1 VIVYSIFVISRSFVS
16 LDNGLMKSPN
26 QHVLII
32 GMGGTIAGLAQ
43 DPDNPSAYCAGQVSL
58 ASLIPTEQ
66 SDAGFAH
73 GDIRTQQL
81 ANIDSRDLSE
91 ALLTQLGL
99 AVRAALDNPDVLGVL
114 VTHGTDTIEETGIF
128 LDAVCSKQAERLGK
142 RVILTGAM
150 LPSNHPQADGPL
162 NLQAALRW
170 AQMDLETCPA
180 GVFGIFAGRV
190 CLARDLAKRHT
201 SDLNAPLRDSPSSP
215 VHLINP
221 SWLSRI
227 RRIQADLGQDMAIPP
242 EDGWPWVEILTSH
255 AGAKPE
261 TVLQWLN
268 QPIQGL
274 VIAGTGMGGVHAA
287 WHKPLRDLA
296 EKGVAMVKASRVG
309 AGHVHL
315 HLPEADPANWVAAGS
330 LSSPKARIALQLA
343 LYAAFDAKQG
353 GKSMTWQDFFARIA
367 VLPE

>member
-1 VIVYSIFVISRSFVS
+1 
-16 LDNGLMKSPN
+16 MKSPN
-26 QHVLII
+26 QHVLVI

-43 DPDNPSAYCAGQVSL
+43 DPKNPSAYRAGQVSL
-58 ASLIPTEQ
+58 ESLIPTVRPGT
-66 SDAGFAH
+66 GFAQ
-73 GDIRTQQL
+73 GEIRTEQL
-81 ANIDSRDLSE
+81 ANINSRDLSE

-99 AVRAALDNPDVLGVL
+99 AVRAALDDPLVLGVL

-162 NLQAALRW
+162 NLQAALHW

-180 GVFGIFAGRV
+180 GIFAIFAGRV

-201 SDLNAPLRDSPSSP
+201 SDLNAPLSNSSSSP
-215 VHLINP
+215 IHLINP

-227 RRIQADLGQDMAIPP
+227 RRIQADSGLDLAIPP
-242 EDGWPWVEILTSH
+242 ENAWPWVEILTSH
-255 AGAKPE
+255 AGARPE
-261 TVLQWLN
+261 TVLHWLG

-274 VIAGTGMGGVHAA
+274 VIAGTGMGGAHTV
-287 WHKPLRDLA
+287 WLKPLHTLA
-296 EKGVAMVKASRVG
+296 EKGVAIAKASRVG

-330 LSSPKARIALQLA
+330 LSAPKARIALQLA
-343 LYAAFDAKQG
+343 LYAAAEAKQG

>member
-1 VIVYSIFVISRSFVS
+1 M
-16 LDNGLMKSPN
+16 DNGRMKYPN
-26 QHVLII
+26 QHVLVI
-32 GMGGTIAGLAQ
+32 GMGGTIAGIAQ
-43 DPDNPSAYCAGQVSL
+43 DPDNPSAYRAGQASL
-58 ASLIPTEQ
+58 ESLIPTVQ
-66 SDAGFAH
+66 SGAGFTH
-73 GDIRTQQL
+73 GEIRTQQL

-114 VTHGTDTIEETGIF
+114 VTHGTDTIEEAGLF

-142 RVILTGAM
+142 RVVLTGAM

-180 GVFGIFAGRV
+180 GIFGIFAGRV
-190 CLARDLAKRHT
+190 SLARDLAKRHT
-201 SDLNAPLRDSPSSP
+201 SELNAPLRDSPSSP
-215 VHLINP
+215 IHLINP

-227 RRIQADLGQDMAIPP
+227 RRIQADSGQDLAIPP

-255 AGAKPE
+255 AGARPE
-261 TVLQWLN
+261 TISHLLN

-274 VIAGTGMGGVHAA
+274 VIAGTGMGGVHSA
-287 WHKPLRDLA
+287 WLQPLHALA
-296 EKGVAMVKASRVG
+296 EKGVAIVKASRVG
-309 AGHVHL
+309 AGHVYL
-315 HLPEADPANWVAAGS
+315 DLPETDPANWVAAGS
-330 LSSPKARIALQLA
+330 LSSPKARIAVQLA

>member
-1 VIVYSIFVISRSFVS
+1 
-16 LDNGLMKSPN
+16 MKSPN
-26 QHVLII
+26 QHVLVI

-43 DPDNPSAYCAGQVSL
+43 DPKNPSAYRAGQVSL
-58 ASLIPTEQ
+58 ESLIPTVRPGT
-66 SDAGFAH
+66 GFAQSE
-73 GDIRTQQL
+73 IRTEQL
-81 ANIDSRDLSE
+81 ANINSRDLSE

-99 AVRAALDNPDVLGVL
+99 AVRAALDNPLVLGVL

-162 NLQAALRW
+162 NLQAALHW

-180 GVFGIFAGRV
+180 GIFAIFAGRV

-201 SDLNAPLRDSPSSP
+201 SELNAPLRDSPSSP

-227 RRIQADLGQDMAIPP
+227 RRMQADSGRDMAIPA
-242 EDGWPWVEILTSH
+242 EDAWPWVEILTSH
-255 AGAKPE
+255 AGARPE
-261 TVLQWLN
+261 TISHWLG

-274 VIAGTGMGGVHAA
+274 VIAGTGMGGVHTA
-287 WHKPLRDLA
+287 WLKPLHTLA
-296 EKGVAMVKASRVG
+296 EKGVAIIKASRVG
-309 AGHVHL
+309 AGHIHL
-315 HLPEADPANWVAAGS
+315 HLPETDPANWVAAGS

-343 LYAAFDAKQG
+343 LHTAAEAKQG

-367 VLPE
+367 VLPD

>member
-1 VIVYSIFVISRSFVS
+1 M
-16 LDNGLMKSPN
+16 DNGLMKSPN
-26 QHVLII
+26 QHVLVI

-43 DPDNPSAYCAGQVSL
+43 DPNNPSAYSAGQVALEALISTAQ
-58 ASLIPTEQ
+58 ASTGAAQCE
-66 SDAGFAH
+66 
-73 GDIRTQQL
+73 IRTEQL

-91 ALLTQLGL
+91 PLLTQLGL
-99 AVRAALDNPDVLGVL
+99 SVRAALDNPDVLGV
-114 VTHGTDTIEETGIF
+114 VITHGTDTIEETGLF
-128 LDAVCSKQAERLGK
+128 LDAVCRKQAEHLGK

-162 NLQAALRW
+162 NLQASLYW

-180 GVFGIFAGRV
+180 GIFGIFTGRV

-201 SDLNAPLRDSPSSP
+201 SELNAPLRDSPSSP

-227 RRIQADLGQDMAIPP
+227 RRIQADSGSDIAIPP
-242 EDGWPWVEILTSH
+242 ENAWPWVEILTSH
-255 AGAKPE
+255 AGARPE
-261 TVLQWLN
+261 TVLHWSN
-268 QPIQGL
+268 QAIQGL
-274 VIAGTGMGGVHAA
+274 VIAGTGMGGVQAA
-287 WHKPLRDLA
+287 WLKPLHALA
-296 EKGVAMVKASRVG
+296 EKGVAIAKASRVG

-315 HLPEADPANWVAAGS
+315 HLPETDPAGWVAAGS
-330 LSSPKARIALQLA
+330 LSAPKARIALQLA
-343 LYAAFDAKQG
+343 LYAAAEAKRG

>member
-1 VIVYSIFVISRSFVS
+1 
-16 LDNGLMKSPN
+16 MKSPN
-26 QHVLII
+26 QHVLVI

-43 DPDNPSAYCAGQVSL
+43 DPKNPSAYRSGQVPL
-58 ASLIPTEQ
+58 ENLIPAEQ
-66 SDAGFAH
+66 SSTGVAQCE
-73 GDIRTQQL
+73 IRTEQL

-99 AVRAALDNPDVLGVL
+99 AVRAALDNPMVLGVV
-114 VTHGTDTIEETGIF
+114 VTHGTDTSEETGIF

-162 NLQAALRW
+162 NLQAALHW

-180 GVFGIFAGRV
+180 GVFAIFAGRV

-201 SDLNAPLRDSPSSP
+201 SELNAPLRDSPSSP

-227 RRIQADLGQDMAIPP
+227 RRIQADSGPDMAIPR
-242 EDGWPWVEILTSH
+242 EDAWPWVEILTSH
-255 AGAKPE
+255 AGARPE
-261 TVLQWLN
+261 TVLHWLG
-268 QPIQGL
+268 QPIRGL
-274 VIAGTGMGGVHAA
+274 VIAGTGMGGVQIA
-287 WHKPLRDLA
+287 WLKPLHALT
-296 EKGVAMVKASRVG
+296 EMGVAITKASRVG

-315 HLPEADPANWVAAGS
+315 HLPETDPSGWVAAGS

-343 LYAAFDAKQG
+343 LYAASEAKRS

>member
-1 VIVYSIFVISRSFVS
+1 
-16 LDNGLMKSPN
+16 MKSPN
-26 QHVLII
+26 QHVLVI

-43 DPDNPSAYCAGQVSL
+43 DPKNPSAYRSGQVAL
-58 ASLIPTEQ
+58 ESLISTAQPSTGAAQYE
-66 SDAGFAH
+66 
-73 GDIRTQQL
+73 IRTEQL

-91 ALLTQLGL
+91 PLLTQLGL
-99 AVRAALDNPDVLGVL
+99 AVRAALDNPDVLGV
-114 VTHGTDTIEETGIF
+114 VITHGTDTIEETGLF
-128 LDAVCSKQAERLGK
+128 LDAVCRKQAEHLGK

-162 NLQAALRW
+162 NLQASLYW

-190 CLARDLAKRHT
+190 CLARDLNKRHT
-201 SDLNAPLRDSPSSP
+201 SELNAPLRDSPSSP

-227 RRIQADLGQDMAIPP
+227 RRIQADSGPDMAIPR
-242 EDGWPWVEILTSH
+242 EDAWPWVEILTSH
-255 AGAKPE
+255 AGARPE
-261 TVLQWLN
+261 TILHWLG
-268 QPIQGL
+268 QPIRGL
-274 VIAGTGMGGVHAA
+274 VIAGTGMGGVQTA
-287 WHKPLRDLA
+287 WLKPLHALT
-296 EKGVAMVKASRVG
+296 EMGVGIAKASRVG

-315 HLPEADPANWVAAGS
+315 HLPETDPSGWMAAGS

-343 LYAAFDAKQG
+343 LYAASEAKQS
-353 GKSMTWQDFFARIA
+353 GKSMTWQNFFARIA

>member
-1 VIVYSIFVISRSFVS
+1 M
-16 LDNGLMKSPN
+16 DNGFMKSSN
-26 QHVLII
+26 QHVLVI

-43 DPDNPSAYCAGQVSL
+43 DPSNPTAYRAGQVSL
-58 ASLIPTEQ
+58 ESLIPTIQ
-66 SDAGFAH
+66 PGAGFTH
-73 GDIRTQQL
+73 GEIRTQQL

-99 AVRAALDNPDVLGVL
+99 AVRAALNKPDVLGIVI
-114 VTHGTDTIEETGIF
+114 THGTDTIEETGLF

-162 NLQAALRW
+162 NIKAALRW

-180 GVFGIFAGRV
+180 GIFSIFAGRV

-201 SDLNAPLRDSPSSP
+201 SELNAPLRDSPSSP

-227 RRIQADLGQDMAIPP
+227 RRIQVDSGPDMAIPP
-242 EDGWPWVEILTSH
+242 ENGWPWVEILTSH
-255 AGAKPE
+255 AGARPE
-261 TVLQWLN
+261 TVLHWLG
-268 QPIQGL
+268 QSIRGL
-274 VIAGTGMGGVHAA
+274 VIAGTGMGGVHAV
-287 WHKPLRDLA
+287 WHKPLHALA
-296 EKGVAMVKASRVG
+296 EMGVAIAKASRVG
-309 AGHVHL
+309 AGHVHQ
-315 HLPEADPANWVAAGS
+315 HLPEADPTNWVAAGS
-330 LSSPKARIALQLA
+330 LSAPKTRIALQLA
-343 LYAAFDAKQG
+343 LYAAAEAKQG

>member
-1 VIVYSIFVISRSFVS
+1 
-16 LDNGLMKSPN
+16 MKSLN

-43 DPDNPSAYCAGQVSL
+43 DLSKPSAYRAGQISL
-58 ASLIPTEQ
+58 ESLMQTVQPST
-66 SDAGFAH
+66 GFVH
-73 GDIRTQQL
+73 REIRTQQL

-99 AVRAALDNPDVLGVL
+99 AVRAALDNPDTLGLV
-114 VTHGTDTIEETGIF
+114 VTHGTDTIEETGLF
-128 LDAVCSKQAERLGK
+128 LDAVCSKHAERLGK
-142 RVILTGAM
+142 RVVLTGAM

-162 NLQAALRW
+162 NLQAALHW

-180 GVFGIFAGRV
+180 GIFAIFAGRV

-201 SDLNAPLRDSPSSP
+201 SDLNAPLRDAPSSP

-227 RRIQADLGQDMAIPP
+227 RRIQADSGPDITIPP
-242 EDGWPWVEILTSH
+242 KDAWPWVEILTSH
-255 AGAKPE
+255 AGARPE
-261 TVLQWLN
+261 SVLHWLG
-268 QPIQGL
+268 QPIKGL
-274 VIAGTGMGGVHAA
+274 VIAGTGMGGVQTA
-287 WHKPLRDLA
+287 WLKPLDALT
-296 EKGVAMVKASRVG
+296 EKGVAIAKASRVG

-315 HLPEADPANWVAAGS
+315 HLPETDPSGWVAAGS

-343 LYAAFDAKQG
+343 LYAATEAKQG